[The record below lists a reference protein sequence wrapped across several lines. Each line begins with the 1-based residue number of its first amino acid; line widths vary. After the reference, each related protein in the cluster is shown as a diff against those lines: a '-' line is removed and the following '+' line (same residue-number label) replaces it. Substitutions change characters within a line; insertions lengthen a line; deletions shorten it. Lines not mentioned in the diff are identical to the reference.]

1 MNINAKLPNHKT
13 LVNPAGSGVKRE
25 DFYFWYGDL
34 VVSGKAKKHVP
45 ASDFNLYKITS

>member
-1 MNINAKLPNHKT
+1 MNKKAKLPNRQT
-13 LVNPAGSGVKRE
+13 LVNPAGSGVKRK
-25 DFYFWYGDL
+25 DFYIWDGGL

>member
-1 MNINAKLPNHKT
+1 MNKKAKLPNRQT
-13 LVNPAGSGVKRE
+13 FVNPAGIGVKRE